1 MDIIVCLKRVPDTGA
16 RLEIESNGLEVK
28 ADFPWILNPYDEFA
42 IEESIRIRGRFG
54 GKVTLIH
61 AGPEGGEEILKK
73 GIAMGADRAIYVK
86 DQRLKGM
93 DEISIARV
101 LSAVISRIPFDM
113 ILCGKQ
119 GTDADAG
126 VVGPA
131 LAGLLNI
138 PLVSAVKRLN
148 VFSEERRAE
157 AFREVEGGT
166 EVVECTLPAL
176 FTAHKG
182 LNEPRYPALSGI
194 MRAKREKIQ
203 YLDLNAIGIE
213 PESLLNRNFKR
224 ERLSYPLLNRKGMI
238 LTGDIRAQVEEAVKF
253 LKEEVKII

>member
-42 IEESIRIRGRFG
+42 IEEAIRIRERAG

-73 GIAMGADRAIYVK
+73 GIAMGADSAVYIK
-86 DQRLKGM
+86 DPRLEGL
-93 DEISIARV
+93 DEVSIARA
-101 LSAVISRIPFDM
+101 LSAVISKFPFDI

-119 GTDADAG
+119 GTDSDSG

-138 PLVSAVKRLN
+138 PIVSAVKRLN
-148 VFSEERRAE
+148 IFSEERRAE

-194 MRAKREKIQ
+194 MRAKREKTR

-213 PESLLNRNFKR
+213 AGGLLNRNFTR
-224 ERLSYPLLNRKGMI
+224 ERLTYPLLNRKGMI
-238 LTGDIRAQVEEAVKF
+238 LSGDIRAQVEEAVKF
-253 LKEEVKII
+253 LKEEVRIL